1 MIFTVEFQVLFAWE
15 GTLIDSTGDVRPQQD
30 WGFVLQVSFLKQL
43 PAPLRAVFAFC
54 TVDTV
59 ILNRTNQTHFPPVGF
74 NFLLLYCCAVALAV
88 ATSGK
93 ITSLPVTLSLAP

>member
-54 TVDTV
+54 TLLNCDTKQDKS
-59 ILNRTNQTHFPPVGF
+59 N
-74 NFLLLYCCAVALAV
+74 
-88 ATSGK
+88 
-93 ITSLPVTLSLAP
+93 SLSSSWI